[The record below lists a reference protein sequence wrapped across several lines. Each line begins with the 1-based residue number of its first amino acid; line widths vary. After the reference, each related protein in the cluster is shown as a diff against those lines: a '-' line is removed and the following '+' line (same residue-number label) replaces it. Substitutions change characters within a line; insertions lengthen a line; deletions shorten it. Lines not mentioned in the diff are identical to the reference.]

1 MELLLKNRDYVP
13 NGAGGVVGLAGAEE
27 MLALVLFRLTAR
39 RGAFPFLPELGSRL
53 YLLRNAKPSQW
64 ESLAR
69 QYVAEALSGEQS
81 LAVTDVVVYSEN
93 DRLWVEVSL
102 DWNGQAMTTR
112 LDV

>member
-1 MELLLKNRDYVP
+1 MELLLKNRDYEP
-13 NGAGGVVGLAGAEE
+13 APTGGVVGLTGAEE

-39 RGAFPFLPELGSRL
+39 RGTFPFLPGLGSRL

-64 ESLAR
+64 ESLAS
-69 QYVAEALSGEQS
+69 QYVAEALSGEIS
-81 LAVTDVVVYSEN
+81 LAVTDVTVYAE
-93 DRLWVEVSL
+93 DERLWVEVSL

>member
-1 MELLLKNRDYVP
+1 MELLLKNRDYVA
-13 NGAGGVVGLAGAEE
+13 NSAGGVVGLTGAEE
-27 MLALVLFRLTAR
+27 MLALVLYRLTAR

-53 YLLRNAKPSQW
+53 YLLRSAKPGQW

-69 QYVAEALSGEQS
+69 QYVIEALAGETA
-81 LAVTDVVVYSEN
+81 LAVTNVIVYAEN

-112 LDV
+112 LTV